1 MAPNG
6 RKELLRGMA
15 KKILDNLVEMCIIEG
30 NHTGKVIIEMN
41 LNQGVLTDVKVS
53 PEIRA

>member
-1 MAPNG
+1 MTS